1 MKNRKKSIL
10 RHLAKTKGHQ
20 KFSTTGRFF
29 SGSSIV
35 ALVQNANN
43 AHYESAHIPSEK
55 VNHNDPR
62 RVEIQ
67 VMKPG
72 DAQKWLSDFGCP
84 SHPSIN
90 QSMH

>member
-10 RHLAKTKGHQ
+10 RHLAKTTGHQ
-20 KFSTTGRFF
+20 KFSTSGRFF

-35 ALVQNANN
+35 ALVQNAND

-55 VNHNDPR
+55 VNHTDPQR
-62 RVEIQ
+62 FEIP

-72 DAQKWLSDFGCP
+72 DAKKWLSDFVCP
-84 SHPSIN
+84 SHLDSN
-90 QSMH
+90 QSMR